1 MFRLMWQKMSRSHG
15 LARGFNR
22 RLRRAR
28 RPFIESLEDRTVPST
43 FTVVNLDDAGNGSGL
58 MGDLRYAINTANN
71 NLDLSNRIVFR
82 PDLAGTITL
91 THGPLA
97 ITKNLEIDGP
107 GQDMLTVSGN
117 HQSGVFNI
125 TADPR
130 AQDVRFFDLTV
141 ADGTGI
147 INPSTG
153 VPEGGG
159 IRNAHAALTLTR
171 VTVTG
176 NTVSG
181 NGNAFGG
188 GIYNATG
195 TLTLNA
201 SSVTNNHEVTHN
213 VPFFGSGGGIYSIG
227 HGADVTLT
235 DSLVDGNV
243 GDSEAAI
250 DCQGSTLTLLRS
262 TISNNAVGNPAT
274 IGALSAFFA
283 NTLVMT
289 DSTMT
294 NNSAPRGS
302 TAFVGTATVTDSQI
316 TNNAGTGIAVSG
328 SGAMHLFTGST
339 ISGNTA
345 TGRGGG
351 IVSEG
356 DTEITNCTISG
367 NYAAGGGG
375 GIFYFSGF
383 LEVTSSTITGNVAD
397 ALSFAQGGGGLLVGA
412 TSDPRVLLR
421 NTIVAGNVSATT
433 GPDVQ
438 GDVFSFGYN
447 LIGQKD
453 DSTGWRGTDLT
464 GTSANPIDPNL
475 GSLQDNGGPT
485 PTKAILAG
493 SPAINAG
500 DPNLSGTLDQRGA
513 HRYVLFPTIGAVG
526 VVPASHFR
534 VGAPAEVV
542 AGQPFTFTVAAV
554 DDQGFLA
561 TSYSGQIHFSS
572 TDVEAQLPDDYT
584 FQPVDGG
591 IQTFTATLSTPGS
604 QIVLVY
610 DTAFTRATGTAT
622 FTVDDSAG
630 PAPSRSAGRDLAVA
644 LAVAL
649 NDFDQ
654 ALAVRAAV
662 TADRISAVRMPARR
676 ASESPEL
683 ADVTVRS
690 ELAHSLDTGLL
701 ADHGW

>member
-1 MFRLMWQKMSRSHG
+1 MV
-15 LARGFNR
+15 
-22 RLRRAR
+22 
-28 RPFIESLEDRTVPST
+28 I
-43 FTVVNLDDAGNGSGL
+43 NLGDAGSGSGL
-58 MGDLRYAINTANN
+58 QGDLRYAVNTANS
-71 NLDLSNRIVFR
+71 NLDLSNRIVFQ

-91 THGPLA
+91 THGPLV

-107 GQDMLTVSGN
+107 GQDVLTVSGN

-125 TADPR
+125 TNDPR

-147 INPSTG
+147 INPFSG
-153 VPEGGG
+153 APEGGG
-159 IRNAHAALTLTR
+159 IRNAHASLTLTR
-171 VTVTG
+171 VTVMG

-181 NGNAFGG
+181 NNSVFGG

-201 SSVTNNHEVTHN
+201 SSVTNNREEAAHG
-213 VPFFGSGGGIYSIG
+213 FGEGGGIYSIG
-227 HGADVTLT
+227 LGADVTLT

-250 DCQGSTLTLLRS
+250 DCEGSTLTLLRS
-262 TISNNAVGNPAT
+262 TISNNAIGPNL
-274 IGALSAFFA
+274 IGALSGFFA
-283 NTLVMT
+283 DTLVMT

-294 NNSAPRGS
+294 NNSAPHGS
-302 TAFVGTATVTDSQI
+302 TAFVGTATVTDSLI
-316 TNNAGTGIAVSG
+316 ANNVGTGIVVSG
-328 SGAMHLFTGST
+328 SGAMHVFSGST
-339 ISGNTA
+339 ITGNTSTGL

-367 NYAAGGGG
+367 NDGAAGGGG
-375 GIFYFSGF
+375 IYVFDGW
-383 LEVTSSTITGNVAD
+383 LQVTSSTITGNVVD
-397 ALSFAQGGGGLLVGA
+397 GSLAQGGGGILIDA
-412 TSDPRVLLR
+412 SRDHRVLLR

-447 LIGQKD
+447 LIGQRD
-453 DSTGWRGTDLT
+453 DSTGWQGTDLT
-464 GTSANPIDPNL
+464 GTSMNPIDPQL
-475 GSLQDNGGPT
+475 GPLQDNGGPT
-485 PTKAILAG
+485 PTQAILAG
-493 SPAINAG
+493 SPAISAG
-500 DPNLSGTLDQRGA
+500 DPTLAGTLDQRGA

-526 VVPASHFR
+526 VVPANHFR
-534 VGAPAEVV
+534 VSAPAEVV
-542 AGQPFTFTVAAV
+542 AGQPFTFTVAAI

-561 TSYSGQIHFSS
+561 TNYTGQIHFSS

-584 FQPVDGG
+584 FQPADGG

-604 QIVLVY
+604 QTVLVY
-610 DTAFTRATGTAT
+610 DTGYTKATGTAT
-622 FTVDDSAG
+622 ITVDDSAG
-630 PAPSRSAGRDLAVA
+630 PAPSQSAGRDVAVA

-654 ALAVRAAV
+654 ALAVGAAV
-662 TADRISAVRMPARR
+662 TADRITAVAMLAGR
-676 ASESPEL
+676 ASESQEL
-683 ADVTVRS
+683 ADVTVGS